1 MLHLYTAL
9 KGGEEG
15 DNVCVRERQGY
26 PEPEENREQHQD
38 HGTKMDEERGTQ
50 GKKEKKI
57 IKMGPAQA
65 P

>member
-1 MLHLYTAL
+1 MC
-9 KGGEEG
+9 E
-15 DNVCVRERQGY
+15 CVRERQGY

-38 HGTKMDEERGTQ
+38 HGTKNGRGTGHTRQ
-50 GKKEKKI
+50 KENKI